1 MKLSNYMGYKCFYD
15 TAEDVFNEMRT
26 LTPQYAGITYERIAK
41 NNGLVWPVPTL
52 DHPGTPI
59 LHGAGPAKGKGDF
72 KAVDWEASPE
82 CDKSEYPILMTT
94 NRLLHHYH
102 TRSMTDKNKAIVELY
117 PDSFIMVHPDDA
129 KGWGINS
136 GDAVKVSS
144 PRGSIKTR
152 AVVTEEVA
160 KGTACMPF
168 HWPDAA
174 NVLTCSEVIDPI
186 CKIPGLKLAG
196 VKIEKN

>member
-1 MKLSNYMGYKCFYD
+1 
-15 TAEDVFNEMRT
+15 
-26 LTPQYAGITYERIAK
+26 
-41 NNGLVWPVPTL
+41 L

-59 LHGAGPAKGKGDF
+59 LHSAGPAKGKGSLQ
-72 KAVDWEASPE
+72 AVEWEASPE
-82 CDKSEYPILMTT
+82 AGKDDYPISMTT
-94 NRLLHHYH
+94 NRILHHYH
-102 TRSMTDKNKAIVELY
+102 TRSMTGKNKVIDEMY
-117 PDSFIMVHPDDA
+117 SDSFIMINPDDA
-129 KGWGINS
+129 KGWGVVDDDI
-136 GDAVKVSS
+136 VKVSS

-152 AVVTEEVA
+152 AVVTDEIK

-196 VKIEKN
+196 VRIEKD